1 MNYLLKIKLLIVLFI
16 NSFIFGI
23 DNNILVEINDRI
35 ITKNDFIIRSE
46 YTIRPSYCKS
56 NNQIHKKIILN
67 SLIAEKL
74 LALEIE
80 DYISEDNFSDNF
92 LNGIKEQ
99 YMRDYLLKDMVYS
112 KIDIDPMITEKYL
125 ENSSKVYTLNF
136 ISISSEPVANSIN
149 MLLAQGVEF
158 EDICSDYLN
167 LKEIPEIKM
176 DFFYEKDPAIHE
188 ALFLNPLITGQ
199 VVGPVLSK
207 DNKYLFVKVKN
218 MVFSS
223 LITSD
228 EISNHVNM
236 MNQKLYEIT
245 QVREYDIY
253 IKEIMKDYSVVF
265 NSDVFVKLASEAYNY
280 YIDRNNLI
288 NNQVLSSS
296 LIFSKRDSI
305 NYYDEVFTLNGNSY
319 NVSYLDNLISKHP
332 LVFRNQNISRQEFGL
347 QFKYALVDLI
357 RDERLN
363 ELAYDN
369 NYNINNDVLKDYR
382 IFSDATSSRLH
393 LEALLKSNN
402 FSLSQFN
409 QNPESII
416 DKYLNQYIDSL
427 QISYSENIKIN
438 FNLFNKIELTDI
450 DLYAYKK
457 GVPYPMVVPVFPILT
472 NKSIIDY
479 GKEVSF

>member
-1 MNYLLKIKLLIVLFI
+1 MKIKLLIVLII
-16 NSFIFGI
+16 NSLVFAI
-23 DNNILVEINDRI
+23 DNNILVEINDRV

-74 LALEIE
+74 LAIEIE

-112 KIDIDPMITEKYL
+112 KIDINPMVIEKYL
-125 ENSSKVYTLNF
+125 ENSLKVYDLYF
-136 ISISSEPVANSIN
+136 ISIPSEPVANSIN
-149 MLLAQGVEF
+149 MLLAQGIEF
-158 EDICSDYLN
+158 EDICMDYLN
-167 LKEIPEIKM
+167 LKGIPEIKM

-188 ALFLNPLITGQ
+188 SIFLNSLSKNQVIGPILAKDNKHLFIKVKDFVYSPLIT
-199 VVGPVLSK
+199 S
-207 DNKYLFVKVKN
+207 N
-218 MVFSS
+218 
-223 LITSD
+223 
-228 EISNHVNM
+228 EISNHTNM
-236 MNQKLYEIT
+236 VNQKLYELT
-245 QVREYDIY
+245 QVKEYDIY

-265 NSDVFVKLASEAYNY
+265 NSDVFVKLANEAYNY

-288 NNQVLSSS
+288 NDQVLSSS
-296 LIFSKRDSI
+296 LVFSKRDSI
-305 NYYDEVFTLNGNSY
+305 NYYDEIFTLNGNSY

-332 LVFRNQNISRQEFGL
+332 LVFRNQNISRKEFGM

-363 ELAYDN
+363 EIAYKN
-369 NYNINNDVLKDYR
+369 NYDINDDVMKDYR

-402 FSLSQFN
+402 FSLDQFN

-416 DKYLNQYIDSL
+416 DNYLNQYIDSL
-427 QISYSENIKIN
+427 QVSYSENIKIN
-438 FNLFNKIELTDI
+438 FNLLNEIELTDI

-472 NKSIIDY
+472 NKSVIDY
-479 GKEVSF
+479 GKEVNF

>member
-1 MNYLLKIKLLIVLFI
+1 MKIKLLIVLII
-16 NSFIFGI
+16 NSLVFAI
-23 DNNILVEINDRI
+23 DSNILVEINDRV

-74 LALEIE
+74 LAIEIE
-80 DYISEDNFSDNF
+80 DYISEENFSDNF

-99 YMRDYLLKDMVYS
+99 YMRDYLLKDMAYS
-112 KIDIDPMITEKYL
+112 EIDINPMITEKYL
-125 ENSSKVYTLNF
+125 ENSLKVYDLYF
-136 ISISSEPVANSIN
+136 ISISSEPVANSIS
-149 MLLAQGVEF
+149 MLLAQGIEF
-158 EDICSDYLN
+158 EDICRDYLN
-167 LKEIPEIKM
+167 LKGIPEIKM

-188 ALFLNPLITGQ
+188 SIFLNSLSKDQVIGPILAKDNKHLFIKVKDFVYSPLIT
-199 VVGPVLSK
+199 S
-207 DNKYLFVKVKN
+207 N
-218 MVFSS
+218 
-223 LITSD
+223 
-228 EISNHVNM
+228 EISNHTNM
-236 MNQKLYEIT
+236 VNQKLYELT
-245 QVREYDIY
+245 QVKEYDIY

-288 NNQVLSSS
+288 NDQVLSSS

-305 NYYDEVFTLNGNSY
+305 NYYDEIFTLNGNSY

-332 LVFRNQNISRQEFGL
+332 LVFRNQNISRKEFGM

-363 ELAYDN
+363 EIAYKN
-369 NYNINNDVLKDYR
+369 NYDINDDVLKDYR
-382 IFSDATSSRLH
+382 IFSDATSSKLH
-393 LEALLKSNN
+393 LEALLKNNN
-402 FSLSQFN
+402 FSLDQFN

-416 DKYLNQYIDSL
+416 DNYLNQYIDSL
-427 QISYSENIKIN
+427 QASYSDNIKIN
-438 FNLFNKIELTDI
+438 FNLLNEIELTDI

-457 GVPYPMVVPVFPILT
+457 GVPYPMVVPVFPVLT
-472 NKSIIDY
+472 NKSVIDY

>member
-1 MNYLLKIKLLIVLFI
+1 LKITLLIVLII
-16 NSFIFGI
+16 NSLVFAI
-23 DNNILVEINDRI
+23 DNNILVEINDRV

-74 LALEIE
+74 LAIEIE

-112 KIDIDPMITEKYL
+112 KIDINPMVIEKYL
-125 ENSSKVYTLNF
+125 ENSLKVYDLYF
-136 ISISSEPVANSIN
+136 ISIPSEPVANSIN
-149 MLLAQGVEF
+149 MLLAQGIEF
-158 EDICSDYLN
+158 EDICMDYLN
-167 LKEIPEIKM
+167 LKGIPEIKM

-188 ALFLNPLITGQ
+188 SIFLNSLSKNQVIGPILAKDNKHLFIKVKDFVYSPLIT
-199 VVGPVLSK
+199 S
-207 DNKYLFVKVKN
+207 N
-218 MVFSS
+218 
-223 LITSD
+223 
-228 EISNHVNM
+228 EISNHTNM
-236 MNQKLYEIT
+236 VNQKLYELT
-245 QVREYDIY
+245 QVKEYDIY

-265 NSDVFVKLASEAYNY
+265 NSDVFVKLANEAYNY

-288 NNQVLSSS
+288 NDQVLSSS
-296 LIFSKRDSI
+296 LVFSKRDSI
-305 NYYDEVFTLNGNSY
+305 NYYDEIFTLNGNSY

-332 LVFRNQNISRQEFGL
+332 LVFRNQNISRKEFGM

-363 ELAYDN
+363 EIAYKN
-369 NYNINNDVLKDYR
+369 NYDINDDVMKDYR

-402 FSLSQFN
+402 FPLDQFN
-409 QNPESII
+409 ENPESII
-416 DKYLNQYIDSL
+416 DNYLNQYIDSL
-427 QISYSENIKIN
+427 QVSYSENIKIN
-438 FNLFNKIELTDI
+438 FNLLNEIELTDI

-457 GVPYPMVVPVFPILT
+457 GVPYPMVVPVFPVLT
-472 NKSIIDY
+472 NKSVIDY
-479 GKEVSF
+479 GKEVNF

>member
-1 MNYLLKIKLLIVLFI
+1 MKIKLLIVLII
-16 NSFIFGI
+16 NSLVFAI
-23 DNNILVEINDRI
+23 DNNILVEINDRV

-74 LALEIE
+74 LAIEIE

-112 KIDIDPMITEKYL
+112 KIDINPMVIEKYL
-125 ENSSKVYTLNF
+125 ENSLKVYDLYF
-136 ISISSEPVANSIN
+136 ISIPSEPVANSIN
-149 MLLAQGVEF
+149 MLLAQGIEF
-158 EDICSDYLN
+158 EDICMDYLN
-167 LKEIPEIKM
+167 LKGIPEIKM

-188 ALFLNPLITGQ
+188 SIFLNSLSKNQVIGPILAKDNKHLFIKVKDFVYSPLIT
-199 VVGPVLSK
+199 S
-207 DNKYLFVKVKN
+207 N
-218 MVFSS
+218 
-223 LITSD
+223 
-228 EISNHVNM
+228 EISNHTNM
-236 MNQKLYEIT
+236 VNQKLYELT
-245 QVREYDIY
+245 QVKEYDIY

-265 NSDVFVKLASEAYNY
+265 NSDVFVKLANEAYNY

-288 NNQVLSSS
+288 NDQVLSSS
-296 LIFSKRDSI
+296 LVFSKRDSI
-305 NYYDEVFTLNGNSY
+305 NYYDEIFTLNGNSY

-332 LVFRNQNISRQEFGL
+332 LVFRNQNISRKEFGM

-363 ELAYDN
+363 EIAYKN
-369 NYNINNDVLKDYR
+369 NYDINDDVMKDYR

-402 FSLSQFN
+402 FPLDQFN

-416 DKYLNQYIDSL
+416 DNYLNQYIDSL
-427 QISYSENIKIN
+427 QVSYSENIKIN
-438 FNLFNKIELTDI
+438 FNLLNEIELTDI

-457 GVPYPMVVPVFPILT
+457 GVPYPMVVPVFPVLT
-472 NKSIIDY
+472 NKSVIDY
-479 GKEVSF
+479 GKEVNF

>member
-1 MNYLLKIKLLIVLFI
+1 MKITLLIVLII
-16 NSFIFGI
+16 NSLVFAI
-23 DNNILVEINDRI
+23 DNNILVEINDRV

-74 LALEIE
+74 LAIEIE

-112 KIDIDPMITEKYL
+112 KIDINPMVIEKYL
-125 ENSSKVYTLNF
+125 ENSLKVYDLYF
-136 ISISSEPVANSIN
+136 ISIPSEPVANSIN
-149 MLLAQGVEF
+149 MLLAQGIEF
-158 EDICSDYLN
+158 EDICMDYLN
-167 LKEIPEIKM
+167 LKGIPEIKM

-188 ALFLNPLITGQ
+188 SIFLNSLSKNQVIGPILAKDNKHLFIKVKDFVYSPLIT
-199 VVGPVLSK
+199 S
-207 DNKYLFVKVKN
+207 N
-218 MVFSS
+218 
-223 LITSD
+223 
-228 EISNHVNM
+228 EISNHTNM
-236 MNQKLYEIT
+236 VNQKLYELT
-245 QVREYDIY
+245 QVKEYDIY

-265 NSDVFVKLASEAYNY
+265 NSDVFVKLANEAYNY

-288 NNQVLSSS
+288 NDQVLSSS
-296 LIFSKRDSI
+296 LVFSKRDSI
-305 NYYDEVFTLNGNSY
+305 NYYDEIFTLNGNSY

-332 LVFRNQNISRQEFGL
+332 LVFRNQNISRKEFGM

-363 ELAYDN
+363 EIAYKN
-369 NYNINNDVLKDYR
+369 NYDINDEVMKDYR

-402 FSLSQFN
+402 FPLDQFN
-409 QNPESII
+409 ENPESII
-416 DKYLNQYIDSL
+416 DNYLNQYIDSL
-427 QISYSENIKIN
+427 QVSYSEKIKIN
-438 FNLFNKIELTDI
+438 FNLLNEIELTDI

-457 GVPYPMVVPVFPILT
+457 GVPYPMVVPVFPVLT
-472 NKSIIDY
+472 NKSVIDY
-479 GKEVSF
+479 GKEVNF

>member
-1 MNYLLKIKLLIVLFI
+1 MKITLLIVLII
-16 NSFIFGI
+16 NSLVFAI
-23 DNNILVEINDRI
+23 DNNILVEINDRV

-74 LALEIE
+74 LAIEIE

-112 KIDIDPMITEKYL
+112 KIDINPMVIEKYL
-125 ENSSKVYTLNF
+125 ENSLKVYDLYF
-136 ISISSEPVANSIN
+136 ISIPSEPVANSIN
-149 MLLAQGVEF
+149 MLLAQGIEF
-158 EDICSDYLN
+158 EDICMDYLN
-167 LKEIPEIKM
+167 LKGIPEIKM

-188 ALFLNPLITGQ
+188 SIFLNSLSKNQVIGPILAKDNKHLFIKVKDFVYSPLIT
-199 VVGPVLSK
+199 S
-207 DNKYLFVKVKN
+207 N
-218 MVFSS
+218 
-223 LITSD
+223 
-228 EISNHVNM
+228 EISNHTNM
-236 MNQKLYEIT
+236 VNQKLYELT
-245 QVREYDIY
+245 QVKEYDIY

-265 NSDVFVKLASEAYNY
+265 NSDVFVKLANEAYNY

-288 NNQVLSSS
+288 NDQVLSSS
-296 LIFSKRDSI
+296 LVFSKRDSI
-305 NYYDEVFTLNGNSY
+305 NYYDEIFTLNGNSY

-332 LVFRNQNISRQEFGL
+332 LVFRNQNISRKEFGM

-363 ELAYDN
+363 EIAYKN
-369 NYNINNDVLKDYR
+369 NYDINDDVMKDYR

-402 FSLSQFN
+402 FPLDQFN

-416 DKYLNQYIDSL
+416 DNYLNQYIDSL
-427 QISYSENIKIN
+427 QVSYSENIKIN
-438 FNLFNKIELTDI
+438 FNLLNEIELTDI

-457 GVPYPMVVPVFPILT
+457 GVPYPMVVPVFPVLT
-472 NKSIIDY
+472 NKSVIDY
-479 GKEVSF
+479 GKEVNF

>member
-1 MNYLLKIKLLIVLFI
+1 LKIKLLIVLII
-16 NSFIFGI
+16 NSLVFAI
-23 DNNILVEINDRI
+23 DNNILVEINDRV

-74 LALEIE
+74 LAIEIE

-112 KIDIDPMITEKYL
+112 KIDINPMVIEKYL
-125 ENSSKVYTLNF
+125 ENSLKVYDLYF
-136 ISISSEPVANSIN
+136 ISIPSEPVANSIN
-149 MLLAQGVEF
+149 MLLAQGIEF
-158 EDICSDYLN
+158 EDICMDYLN
-167 LKEIPEIKM
+167 LKGIPEIKM

-188 ALFLNPLITGQ
+188 SIFLNSLSKNQVIGPILAKDNKHLFIKVKDFVYSPLIT
-199 VVGPVLSK
+199 S
-207 DNKYLFVKVKN
+207 N
-218 MVFSS
+218 
-223 LITSD
+223 
-228 EISNHVNM
+228 EISNHTNM
-236 MNQKLYEIT
+236 VNQKLYELT
-245 QVREYDIY
+245 QVKEYDIY

-265 NSDVFVKLASEAYNY
+265 NSDVFVKLANEAYNY

-288 NNQVLSSS
+288 NDQVLSSS
-296 LIFSKRDSI
+296 LVFSKRDSI
-305 NYYDEVFTLNGNSY
+305 NYYDEIFTLNGNSY

-332 LVFRNQNISRQEFGL
+332 LVFRNQNISRKEFGI

-363 ELAYDN
+363 EIAYKN
-369 NYNINNDVLKDYR
+369 NYDINDDVMKDYR

-402 FSLSQFN
+402 FPLDQFN

-416 DKYLNQYIDSL
+416 DNYLNQYIDSL
-427 QISYSENIKIN
+427 QVSYSENIKIN
-438 FNLFNKIELTDI
+438 FNLLNEIELTDI

-457 GVPYPMVVPVFPILT
+457 GVPYPMVVPVFPVLT
-472 NKSIIDY
+472 NKSVIDY
-479 GKEVSF
+479 GKEVNF

>member
-1 MNYLLKIKLLIVLFI
+1 MKITLLIVLII
-16 NSFIFGI
+16 NSLVFAI
-23 DNNILVEINDRI
+23 DNNILVEINDRV

-74 LALEIE
+74 LAIEIE

-112 KIDIDPMITEKYL
+112 KIDINPMVIEKYL
-125 ENSSKVYTLNF
+125 ENSLKVYDLYF
-136 ISISSEPVANSIN
+136 ISIPSEPVANSIN
-149 MLLAQGVEF
+149 MLLAQGIEF
-158 EDICSDYLN
+158 EDICMDYLN
-167 LKEIPEIKM
+167 LKGIPEIKM

-188 ALFLNPLITGQ
+188 SIFLNSLSKNQVIGPILAKDNKHLFIKVKDFVYSPLIT
-199 VVGPVLSK
+199 S
-207 DNKYLFVKVKN
+207 N
-218 MVFSS
+218 
-223 LITSD
+223 
-228 EISNHVNM
+228 EISNHTNM
-236 MNQKLYEIT
+236 VNQKLYELT
-245 QVREYDIY
+245 QVKEYDIY

-265 NSDVFVKLASEAYNY
+265 NSDVFVKLANEAYNY

-288 NNQVLSSS
+288 NDQVLSSS
-296 LIFSKRDSI
+296 LVFSKRDSI
-305 NYYDEVFTLNGNSY
+305 NYYDEIFTLNGNSY

-332 LVFRNQNISRQEFGL
+332 LVFRNQNISRKEFGM

-363 ELAYDN
+363 EIAYKN
-369 NYNINNDVLKDYR
+369 NYDINDDVMKDYR

-402 FSLSQFN
+402 FPLDQFN
-409 QNPESII
+409 ENPESII
-416 DKYLNQYIDSL
+416 DNYLNQYIDSL
-427 QISYSENIKIN
+427 QVSYSENIKIN
-438 FNLFNKIELTDI
+438 FNLLNEIELTDI

-457 GVPYPMVVPVFPILT
+457 GVPYPMVVPVFPVLT
-472 NKSIIDY
+472 NKSVIDY
-479 GKEVSF
+479 GKEVNF

>member
-1 MNYLLKIKLLIVLFI
+1 MKIKLLIVLII
-16 NSFIFGI
+16 NSLVFAI
-23 DNNILVEINDRI
+23 DNNILVEINDRV

-74 LALEIE
+74 LAIEIE

-112 KIDIDPMITEKYL
+112 KIDINPMVIEKYL
-125 ENSSKVYTLNF
+125 ENSLKVYDLYF
-136 ISISSEPVANSIN
+136 ISIPSEPVANSIN
-149 MLLAQGVEF
+149 MLLAQGIEF
-158 EDICSDYLN
+158 EDICMDYLN
-167 LKEIPEIKM
+167 LKGIPEIKM

-188 ALFLNPLITGQ
+188 SIFLNSLSKNQVIGPILAKDNKHLFIKVKDFVYSPLIT
-199 VVGPVLSK
+199 S
-207 DNKYLFVKVKN
+207 N
-218 MVFSS
+218 
-223 LITSD
+223 
-228 EISNHVNM
+228 EISNHTNM
-236 MNQKLYEIT
+236 VNQKLYELT
-245 QVREYDIY
+245 QVKEYDIY

-265 NSDVFVKLASEAYNY
+265 NSDVFVKLANEAYNY

-288 NNQVLSSS
+288 NDQVLSSS
-296 LIFSKRDSI
+296 LVFSKRDSI
-305 NYYDEVFTLNGNSY
+305 NYYDEIFTLNGNSY

-332 LVFRNQNISRQEFGL
+332 LVFRNQNISRKEFGM

-363 ELAYDN
+363 EIAYKN
-369 NYNINNDVLKDYR
+369 NYDINDDVMKDYR

-402 FSLSQFN
+402 FPLDQFN

-416 DKYLNQYIDSL
+416 DNYLNQYIDSL
-427 QISYSENIKIN
+427 QVSYSENIKIN
-438 FNLFNKIELTDI
+438 FNLLNEIELTDI

-472 NKSIIDY
+472 NKSVIDY
-479 GKEVSF
+479 GKEVNF

>member
-1 MNYLLKIKLLIVLFI
+1 MKIKLLIVLII
-16 NSFIFGI
+16 NSLVFAI
-23 DNNILVEINDRI
+23 DNNILVEINDRV

-74 LALEIE
+74 LAIEIE

-112 KIDIDPMITEKYL
+112 KIDINPMVIEKYL
-125 ENSSKVYTLNF
+125 ENSLKVYDLYF
-136 ISISSEPVANSIN
+136 ISIPSEPVANSIN
-149 MLLAQGVEF
+149 MLLAQGIEF
-158 EDICSDYLN
+158 EDICMDYLN
-167 LKEIPEIKM
+167 LKGIPEIKM

-188 ALFLNPLITGQ
+188 SIFLNSLSKNQVIGPILAKDNKHLFIKVKDFVYSPLIT
-199 VVGPVLSK
+199 S
-207 DNKYLFVKVKN
+207 N
-218 MVFSS
+218 
-223 LITSD
+223 
-228 EISNHVNM
+228 EISNHTNM
-236 MNQKLYEIT
+236 VNQKLYELT
-245 QVREYDIY
+245 QVKEYDIY

-265 NSDVFVKLASEAYNY
+265 NSDVFVKLANEAYNY

-288 NNQVLSSS
+288 NDQVLSSS
-296 LIFSKRDSI
+296 LVFSKRDSI
-305 NYYDEVFTLNGNSY
+305 NYYDEIFTLNGNSY

-332 LVFRNQNISRQEFGL
+332 LVFRNQNISRKEFGM

-363 ELAYDN
+363 EIAYKN
-369 NYNINNDVLKDYR
+369 NYDINDDVMKDYR

-402 FSLSQFN
+402 FSLEEFN

-416 DKYLNQYIDSL
+416 DNYLNQYIDSL
-427 QISYSENIKIN
+427 QVSYSENIKIN
-438 FNLFNKIELTDI
+438 FNLLNEIELTDI

-472 NKSIIDY
+472 NKSVIDY
-479 GKEVSF
+479 GKEVNF

>member
-1 MNYLLKIKLLIVLFI
+1 LKITLLIVLII
-16 NSFIFGI
+16 NSLVFAI
-23 DNNILVEINDRI
+23 DNNILVEINDRV

-74 LALEIE
+74 LAIEIE

-112 KIDIDPMITEKYL
+112 KIDINPMVIEKYL
-125 ENSSKVYTLNF
+125 ENSLKVYDLYF
-136 ISISSEPVANSIN
+136 ISIPSEPVANSIN
-149 MLLAQGVEF
+149 MLLAQGIEF
-158 EDICSDYLN
+158 EDICMDYLN
-167 LKEIPEIKM
+167 LKGIPEIKM

-188 ALFLNPLITGQ
+188 SIFLNSLSKNQVIGPILAKDNKHLFIKVKDFVYSPLIT
-199 VVGPVLSK
+199 S
-207 DNKYLFVKVKN
+207 N
-218 MVFSS
+218 
-223 LITSD
+223 
-228 EISNHVNM
+228 EISNHTNM
-236 MNQKLYEIT
+236 VNQKLYELT
-245 QVREYDIY
+245 QVKEYDIY

-265 NSDVFVKLASEAYNY
+265 NSDVFVKLANEAYNY

-288 NNQVLSSS
+288 NDQVLSSS
-296 LIFSKRDSI
+296 LVFSKRDSI
-305 NYYDEVFTLNGNSY
+305 NYYDEIFTLNGNSY

-332 LVFRNQNISRQEFGL
+332 LVFRNQNISRKEFGM

-363 ELAYDN
+363 EIAYKN
-369 NYNINNDVLKDYR
+369 NYDINDEVMKDYR

-402 FSLSQFN
+402 FPLDQFN
-409 QNPESII
+409 ENPESII
-416 DKYLNQYIDSL
+416 DNYLNQYIDSL
-427 QISYSENIKIN
+427 QVSYSEKIKIN
-438 FNLFNKIELTDI
+438 FNLLNEIELTDI

-457 GVPYPMVVPVFPILT
+457 GVPYPMVVPVFPVLT
-472 NKSIIDY
+472 NKSVIDY
-479 GKEVSF
+479 GKEVNF

>member
-1 MNYLLKIKLLIVLFI
+1 MKITLLIVLII
-16 NSFIFGI
+16 NSLVFAI
-23 DNNILVEINDRI
+23 DNNILVEINDRV

-74 LALEIE
+74 LAIEIE

-112 KIDIDPMITEKYL
+112 KIDINPMVIEKYL
-125 ENSSKVYTLNF
+125 ENSLKVYDLYF
-136 ISISSEPVANSIN
+136 ISIPSEPVANSIN
-149 MLLAQGVEF
+149 MLLAQGIEF
-158 EDICSDYLN
+158 EDICMDYLN
-167 LKEIPEIKM
+167 LKGIPEIKM

-188 ALFLNPLITGQ
+188 SIFLNSLSKNQVIGPILAKDNKHLFIKVKDFVYSPLIT
-199 VVGPVLSK
+199 S
-207 DNKYLFVKVKN
+207 N
-218 MVFSS
+218 
-223 LITSD
+223 
-228 EISNHVNM
+228 EISNHTNM
-236 MNQKLYEIT
+236 VNQKLYELT
-245 QVREYDIY
+245 QVKEYDIY

-265 NSDVFVKLASEAYNY
+265 NSDVFVKLANEAYNY

-288 NNQVLSSS
+288 NDQVLSSS
-296 LIFSKRDSI
+296 LVFSKRDSI
-305 NYYDEVFTLNGNSY
+305 NYYDEIFTLNGNSY

-332 LVFRNQNISRQEFGL
+332 LVFRNQNISRKEFGM

-363 ELAYDN
+363 EIAYKN
-369 NYNINNDVLKDYR
+369 NYDINDDVMKDYR

-402 FSLSQFN
+402 FPLDQFN
-409 QNPESII
+409 ENPESII
-416 DKYLNQYIDSL
+416 DNYLNQYIDSL
-427 QISYSENIKIN
+427 QVSYSEKIKIN
-438 FNLFNKIELTDI
+438 FNLLNEIELTDI

-457 GVPYPMVVPVFPILT
+457 GVPYPMVVPVFPVLT
-472 NKSIIDY
+472 NKSVIDY
-479 GKEVSF
+479 GKEVNF